1 MIKIYR
7 KEKTDL
13 VIKFMHFDDCI
24 NNKSRQW
31 QSYKTSVTLFIY
43 IFSVLAS
50 HSKHK

>member
-1 MIKIYR
+1 MIKIYI
-7 KEKTDL
+7 KEKSDL
-13 VIKFMHFDDCI
+13 ANQIYVDCI

-50 HSKHK
+50 HSKHE